1 YIHRLLLPDCLV
13 DLLFRENSSRLTGKV
28 RQGVKFICFRQRKHA
43 PLIRN
48 LVLVWI
54 YAKTRIVKNLIT
66 PYRWILCIEFR
77 QDLFCHLSSWIR
89 GAEDNLHLFHPL
101 PPISNIICIFLKV
114 IYISFFFVLNTL
126 SRSIEQTKIT

>member
-1 YIHRLLLPDCLV
+1 MFPSTEARSPDKKPGACM
-13 DLLFRENSSRLTGKV
+13 DLCEDQNSEE
-28 RQGVKFICFRQRKHA
+28 
-43 PLIRN
+43 
-48 LVLVWI
+48 
-54 YAKTRIVKNLIT
+54 
-66 PYRWILCIEFR
+66 PYHSLLCIGFR

-126 SRSIEQTKIT
+126 SRSIEQTKITTSTQMLNNGEYTIL